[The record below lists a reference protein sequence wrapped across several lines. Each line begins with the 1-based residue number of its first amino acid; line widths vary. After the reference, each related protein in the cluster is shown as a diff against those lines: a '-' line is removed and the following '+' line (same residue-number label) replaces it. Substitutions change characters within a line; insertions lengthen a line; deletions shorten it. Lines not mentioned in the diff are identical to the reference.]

1 MERLQKII
9 SESGYTSRR
18 KAEELIKNGKV
29 MVNGKIVTELGTKAN
44 YNDDILVEGKKIEK
58 EEKEYYIFNKPRG
71 VITSTKDDKGR
82 NANDLVE
89 IPNFRKL
96 IPNVKEKKILDLGCG
111 YGENDKYCRDLGAKE
126 ILGIDISEHMIKIAE
141 KNNADENIKYKVM
154 AMEDISK
161 IKEKF
166 DIVISSL
173 AFHYVK
179 DYEKLI
185 NDIYNLLNDDG
196 ILIFSIDHPLRIASK
211 FETWMKK
218 NYTKINGKWFLLVSD
233 YNREGIREKEW
244 NGVMVKRYHRNFSSL
259 INGLVNS
266 GFKIDKIL
274 EPIPDEKAIKII
286 PKYINQYD
294 RPYFLFI
301 RAKK

>member
-1 MERLQKII
+1 MKQNI
-9 SESGYTSRR
+9 YD
-18 KAEELIKNGKV
+18 IKSFSDAYDK
-29 MVNGKIVTELGTKAN
+29 MRYE
-44 YNDDILVEGKKIEK
+44 
-58 EEKEYYIFNKPRG
+58 NKG
-71 VITSTKDDKGR
+71 M

-96 IPNVKEKKILDLGCG
+96 IPDVKGKRILDLGCG
-111 YGENDKYCRDLGAKE
+111 YGENDKYCIGLGAKE
-126 ILGIDISEHMIKIAE
+126 ILGIDISKHMIKIAKE
-141 KNNADENIKYKVM
+141 NNNDENIKYKVM
-154 AMEDISK
+154 AMENINE
-161 IKEKF
+161 IEEKF

-294 RPYFLFI
+294 RPYFLFV

>member
-1 MERLQKII
+1 MKQNIYDNEIFSNAYDQMRKI
-9 SESGYTSRR
+9 
-18 KAEELIKNGKV
+18 
-29 MVNGKIVTELGTKAN
+29 
-44 YNDDILVEGKKIEK
+44 
-58 EEKEYYIFNKPRG
+58 
-71 VITSTKDDKGR
+71 DKGK

-96 IPNVKEKKILDLGCG
+96 IPNVKGKKILDLGCG

-126 ILGIDISEHMIKIAE
+126 ILGIDISEHMIKIAKE
-141 KNNADENIKYKVM
+141 NNYDKNIKYKVM

-161 IKEKF
+161 INEKF

-185 NDIYNLLNDDG
+185 NDIYSLLNDDG

-211 FETWMKK
+211 FEKWMKK
-218 NYTKINGKWFLLVSD
+218 NYTEINGKWFLLVSD
-233 YNREGIREKEW
+233 YNREGVREKEW
-244 NGVMVKRYHRNFSSL
+244 NGVMVKKYHRNFSSL
-259 INGLVNS
+259 INVLVNS

-274 EPIPDEKAIKII
+274 EPIPDEESIKII
-286 PKYINQYD
+286 PKYINQFD

>member
-1 MERLQKII
+1 MKQNV
-9 SESGYTSRR
+9 Y
-18 KAEELIKNGKV
+18 
-29 MVNGKIVTELGTKAN
+29 
-44 YNDDILVEGKKIEK
+44 D
-58 EEKEYYIFNKPRG
+58 NKTFSVAYDKMR
-71 VITSTKDDKGR
+71 KDDKGR

-185 NDIYNLLNDDG
+185 KDIYNLLND
-196 ILIFSIDHPLRIASK
+196 
-211 FETWMKK
+211 
-218 NYTKINGKWFLLVSD
+218 NG
-233 YNREGIREKEW
+233 
-244 NGVMVKRYHRNFSSL
+244 
-259 INGLVNS
+259 
-266 GFKIDKIL
+266 
-274 EPIPDEKAIKII
+274 
-286 PKYINQYD
+286 
-294 RPYFLFI
+294 
-301 RAKK
+301 

>member
-1 MERLQKII
+1 MKQNV
-9 SESGYTSRR
+9 Y
-18 KAEELIKNGKV
+18 
-29 MVNGKIVTELGTKAN
+29 
-44 YNDDILVEGKKIEK
+44 D
-58 EEKEYYIFNKPRG
+58 NKTFSVAYDKMR
-71 VITSTKDDKGR
+71 KDDKGR

-141 KNNADENIKYKVM
+141 KNNTDENIKYKVM

-185 NDIYNLLNDDG
+185 KDIYNLLNDNG

-294 RPYFLFI
+294 RPYFLFV

>member
-1 MERLQKII
+1 MKQNI
-9 SESGYTSRR
+9 YD
-18 KAEELIKNGKV
+18 IKSFSNAYDK
-29 MVNGKIVTELGTKAN
+29 MRYE
-44 YNDDILVEGKKIEK
+44 
-58 EEKEYYIFNKPRG
+58 
-71 VITSTKDDKGR
+71 DKGM
-82 NANDLVE
+82 NANDLIE

-96 IPNVKEKKILDLGCG
+96 IPDVKGKKILDLGCG
-111 YGENDKYCRDLGAKE
+111 YGENDKYCRELGAKD
-126 ILGIDISEHMIKIAE
+126 ILGIDISEHMIKIAKE
-141 KNNADENIKYKVM
+141 NNNDENIKYKVM
-154 AMEDISK
+154 AMENINE
-161 IKEKF
+161 IVEKF

-196 ILIFSIDHPLRIASK
+196 VLIFSIDHPLKMASK
-211 FETWMKK
+211 FETWMKR
-218 NYTKINGKWFLLVSD
+218 NYTEINGKWFLLVSD

-244 NGVMVKRYHRNFSSL
+244 NGVMVKKYHRNFSSL
-259 INGLVNS
+259 INGLVNA
-266 GFKIDKIL
+266 GFKIEKIL
-274 EPIPDEKAIKII
+274 EPIPDEKAIKIV

>member
-1 MERLQKII
+1 MKQNV
-9 SESGYTSRR
+9 Y
-18 KAEELIKNGKV
+18 
-29 MVNGKIVTELGTKAN
+29 
-44 YNDDILVEGKKIEK
+44 D
-58 EEKEYYIFNKPRG
+58 NKTFSDAYDKMR
-71 VITSTKDDKGR
+71 KDDKGR

-154 AMEDISK
+154 AMEDIGK

-185 NDIYNLLNDDG
+185 KDIYNLLNDDG

-211 FETWMKK
+211 FEPWMKK
-218 NYTKINGKWFLLVSD
+218 NYTEINGKWFLLVSD

-244 NGVMVKRYHRNFSSL
+244 NGVMVKKYHRNFSSL

-274 EPIPDEKAIKII
+274 EPIPDEESIKII

>member
-1 MERLQKII
+1 MKQNIYDNEVFSNAYDKMR
-9 SESGYTSRR
+9 
-18 KAEELIKNGKV
+18 
-29 MVNGKIVTELGTKAN
+29 
-44 YNDDILVEGKKIEK
+44 
-58 EEKEYYIFNKPRG
+58 NK
-71 VITSTKDDKGR
+71 DKGK

-96 IPNVKEKKILDLGCG
+96 IPNVKGKKILDLGCG
-111 YGENDKYCRDLGAKE
+111 YGENDKYCRDLGAKG
-126 ILGIDISEHMIKIAE
+126 IWGIDISEHMIKIAE
-141 KNNADENIKYKVM
+141 ENNDDENINYKVM
-154 AMEDISK
+154 AMEDISE
-161 IKEKF
+161 IEEKF

-179 DYEKLI
+179 DYEKLVK
-185 NDIYNLLNDDG
+185 DIYNLLNDDG

-218 NYTKINGKWFLLVSD
+218 NYTEINGKWFLLVSD

-244 NGVMVKRYHRNFSSL
+244 NGIMVKKYHRNFSSL
-259 INGLVNS
+259 INGLVNA
-266 GFKIDKIL
+266 GFKIDQIL
-274 EPIPDEKAIKII
+274 EPIPDEESIKII

>member
-1 MERLQKII
+1 MKQNI
-9 SESGYTSRR
+9 YD
-18 KAEELIKNGKV
+18 IKSFSDAYDK
-29 MVNGKIVTELGTKAN
+29 MRYE
-44 YNDDILVEGKKIEK
+44 
-58 EEKEYYIFNKPRG
+58 NKG
-71 VITSTKDDKGR
+71 L

-96 IPNVKEKKILDLGCG
+96 IPDVKGKRILDLGCG
-111 YGENDKYCRDLGAKE
+111 YGENDKYCIGLGAKE
-126 ILGIDISEHMIKIAE
+126 ILGIDISKHMIKIAKE
-141 KNNADENIKYKVM
+141 NNNDENIKYKVM
-154 AMEDISK
+154 AMENINE
-161 IKEKF
+161 IEEKF

-294 RPYFLFI
+294 RPYFLFV

>member
-1 MERLQKII
+1 MKQNV
-9 SESGYTSRR
+9 Y
-18 KAEELIKNGKV
+18 
-29 MVNGKIVTELGTKAN
+29 
-44 YNDDILVEGKKIEK
+44 D
-58 EEKEYYIFNKPRG
+58 NKTFSVAYDKMR
-71 VITSTKDDKGR
+71 KDDKGR

-185 NDIYNLLNDDG
+185 KDIYNLLNDNG

-211 FETWMKK
+211 FEPWMKK
-218 NYTKINGKWFLLVSD
+218 NYTEINGKWFLLV
-233 YNREGIREKEW
+233 
-244 NGVMVKRYHRNFSSL
+244 
-259 INGLVNS
+259 
-266 GFKIDKIL
+266 
-274 EPIPDEKAIKII
+274 
-286 PKYINQYD
+286 
-294 RPYFLFI
+294 
-301 RAKK
+301 

>member
-1 MERLQKII
+1 MKQNV
-9 SESGYTSRR
+9 Y
-18 KAEELIKNGKV
+18 
-29 MVNGKIVTELGTKAN
+29 
-44 YNDDILVEGKKIEK
+44 D
-58 EEKEYYIFNKPRG
+58 NKTFSVAYDKMR
-71 VITSTKDDKGR
+71 KDDKGR

-154 AMEDISK
+154 AMEDIIK

-179 DYEKLI
+179 DYEK
-185 NDIYNLLNDDG
+185 
-196 ILIFSIDHPLRIASK
+196 
-211 FETWMKK
+211 
-218 NYTKINGKWFLLVSD
+218 
-233 YNREGIREKEW
+233 
-244 NGVMVKRYHRNFSSL
+244 
-259 INGLVNS
+259 
-266 GFKIDKIL
+266 
-274 EPIPDEKAIKII
+274 
-286 PKYINQYD
+286 
-294 RPYFLFI
+294 
-301 RAKK
+301 

>member
-1 MERLQKII
+1 MKQNV
-9 SESGYTSRR
+9 Y
-18 KAEELIKNGKV
+18 
-29 MVNGKIVTELGTKAN
+29 
-44 YNDDILVEGKKIEK
+44 D
-58 EEKEYYIFNKPRG
+58 NKTFSVAYDKMR
-71 VITSTKDDKGR
+71 KDDKGR

-185 NDIYNLLNDDG
+185 KDIYNLLNDNG

-211 FETWMKK
+211 FEPWMKK
-218 NYTKINGKWFLLVSD
+218 NYTEINGKWFLLVSD

-244 NGVMVKRYHRNFSSL
+244 NGVMVKKYHRNFSSL

-274 EPIPDEKAIKII
+274 EPIPDEESIKII
-286 PKYINQYD
+286 PRYINQYD

>member
-1 MERLQKII
+1 MKQNV
-9 SESGYTSRR
+9 Y
-18 KAEELIKNGKV
+18 
-29 MVNGKIVTELGTKAN
+29 
-44 YNDDILVEGKKIEK
+44 D
-58 EEKEYYIFNKPRG
+58 NKTFSVAYDKMR
-71 VITSTKDDKGR
+71 KDDKGR

-111 YGENDKYCRDLGAKE
+111 YGENDKYCRNLGAKE

-185 NDIYNLLNDDG
+185 KDIYNLLNDNG

-211 FETWMKK
+211 FEPWMKK
-218 NYTKINGKWFLLVSD
+218 NYTEINGKWFLLVSD

-244 NGVMVKRYHRNFSSL
+244 NGVMVKKYHRNFSSL

-274 EPIPDEKAIKII
+274 EPIPDEESIKII

>member
-1 MERLQKII
+1 MKQNV
-9 SESGYTSRR
+9 Y
-18 KAEELIKNGKV
+18 
-29 MVNGKIVTELGTKAN
+29 
-44 YNDDILVEGKKIEK
+44 D
-58 EEKEYYIFNKPRG
+58 NKTFSVAYDKMR
-71 VITSTKDDKGR
+71 KDDKGR

-141 KNNADENIKYKVM
+141 KNNTDENIKYKVM

-185 NDIYNLLNDDG
+185 KDIYNLLNDNG

-211 FETWMKK
+211 FDPWMKK
-218 NYTKINGKWFLLVSD
+218 NYTEINGKWFLLVSD

-244 NGVMVKRYHRNFSSL
+244 NGVMVKKYHRNFSSL

-274 EPIPDEKAIKII
+274 EPIPDEESIKII

>member
-1 MERLQKII
+1 MKQNI
-9 SESGYTSRR
+9 YD
-18 KAEELIKNGKV
+18 IKSFSDAYDK
-29 MVNGKIVTELGTKAN
+29 MRYE
-44 YNDDILVEGKKIEK
+44 
-58 EEKEYYIFNKPRG
+58 NKG
-71 VITSTKDDKGR
+71 M

-96 IPNVKEKKILDLGCG
+96 IPDVKGKRILDLGCG
-111 YGENDKYCRDLGAKE
+111 YGENDKYCIGLGAKE
-126 ILGIDISEHMIKIAE
+126 ILGIDISKHMIKIAKE
-141 KNNADENIKYKVM
+141 NNNDENIKYKVM
-154 AMEDISK
+154 AMENINE
-161 IKEKF
+161 IEEKF

-233 YNREGIREKEW
+233 YNREVIREKEW

-294 RPYFLFI
+294 RPYFLFV

>member
-1 MERLQKII
+1 MKQNV
-9 SESGYTSRR
+9 Y
-18 KAEELIKNGKV
+18 
-29 MVNGKIVTELGTKAN
+29 
-44 YNDDILVEGKKIEK
+44 D
-58 EEKEYYIFNKPRG
+58 NKTFSVAYDKMR
-71 VITSTKDDKGR
+71 KDDKGR

-185 NDIYNLLNDDG
+185 KDIYNLLNDNG

-211 FETWMKK
+211 FEPWMKK
-218 NYTKINGKWFLLVSD
+218 NYTEINGKWFLLVSD

-244 NGVMVKRYHRNFSSL
+244 NGVMVKKYHRNFSSL
-259 INGLVNS
+259 INGLVNNLNGTS
-266 GFKIDKIL
+266 V
-274 EPIPDEKAIKII
+274 E
-286 PKYINQYD
+286 
-294 RPYFLFI
+294 
-301 RAKK
+301 

>member
-1 MERLQKII
+1 MKQNV
-9 SESGYTSRR
+9 Y
-18 KAEELIKNGKV
+18 
-29 MVNGKIVTELGTKAN
+29 
-44 YNDDILVEGKKIEK
+44 D
-58 EEKEYYIFNKPRG
+58 NKTFSVAYDKMR
-71 VITSTKDDKGR
+71 KDDKGR

-173 AFHYVK
+173 AFNYVK

-185 NDIYNLLNDDG
+185 KDIYNLLNDNG

-211 FETWMKK
+211 FEPWMKK
-218 NYTKINGKWFLLVSD
+218 NYTEINGKWFLLVSD

-244 NGVMVKRYHRNFSSL
+244 NGVMVKKYHRNFSSL

-274 EPIPDEKAIKII
+274 EPIPDEESIKII

>member
-1 MERLQKII
+1 MKQNI
-9 SESGYTSRR
+9 YD
-18 KAEELIKNGKV
+18 IKSFSDAYDK
-29 MVNGKIVTELGTKAN
+29 MRYE
-44 YNDDILVEGKKIEK
+44 
-58 EEKEYYIFNKPRG
+58 NKG
-71 VITSTKDDKGR
+71 M

-96 IPNVKEKKILDLGCG
+96 IPDVKGKRILDLGCG
-111 YGENDKYCRDLGAKE
+111 YGENDKYCIGLGAKE
-126 ILGIDISEHMIKIAE
+126 ILGIDISKHMIKIAKE
-141 KNNADENIKYKVM
+141 NNNDENIKYKVM
-154 AMEDISK
+154 AMENINE
-161 IKEKF
+161 IEEKF

-185 NDIYNLLNDDG
+185 NDIYNLINDDG

-294 RPYFLFI
+294 RPYFLFV

>member
-1 MERLQKII
+1 MKQNI
-9 SESGYTSRR
+9 YD
-18 KAEELIKNGKV
+18 IKSFSDAYDK
-29 MVNGKIVTELGTKAN
+29 MRYE
-44 YNDDILVEGKKIEK
+44 
-58 EEKEYYIFNKPRG
+58 NKG
-71 VITSTKDDKGR
+71 M

-96 IPNVKEKKILDLGCG
+96 IPDVKGKRILDLGCG
-111 YGENDKYCRDLGAKE
+111 YGENDKYCRELGAKD
-126 ILGIDISEHMIKIAE
+126 ILGIDISEHMIKIAKE
-141 KNNADENIKYKVM
+141 NNNDENIKYKVM
-154 AMEDISK
+154 AMENINE
-161 IKEKF
+161 IEEKF

-218 NYTKINGKWFLLVSD
+218 NYTEINGKWFLLVSD

-244 NGVMVKRYHRNFSSL
+244 NGVMVKKYHRNFSSL

-294 RPYFLFI
+294 RPYFLFV

>member
-1 MERLQKII
+1 MKQNV
-9 SESGYTSRR
+9 Y
-18 KAEELIKNGKV
+18 
-29 MVNGKIVTELGTKAN
+29 
-44 YNDDILVEGKKIEK
+44 D
-58 EEKEYYIFNKPRG
+58 NKTFSVAYDKMR
-71 VITSTKDDKGR
+71 KDDKGR

-141 KNNADENIKYKVM
+141 KNNTDENIKYKVM

-185 NDIYNLLNDDG
+185 KDIYNLLNDNG

-211 FETWMKK
+211 FEPWMKK
-218 NYTKINGKWFLLVSD
+218 NYTEINGKWFLLVSD

-244 NGVMVKRYHRNFSSL
+244 NGVIVKKYHRNFSSL

-274 EPIPDEKAIKII
+274 EPIPDEESIKII

>member
-1 MERLQKII
+1 MKQNV
-9 SESGYTSRR
+9 Y
-18 KAEELIKNGKV
+18 
-29 MVNGKIVTELGTKAN
+29 
-44 YNDDILVEGKKIEK
+44 D
-58 EEKEYYIFNKPRG
+58 NKTFSVAYDKMR
-71 VITSTKDDKGR
+71 KDDKGR

-141 KNNADENIKYKVM
+141 KNNTDENIKYKVM

-185 NDIYNLLNDDG
+185 KDIYNLLNDNG

-211 FETWMKK
+211 FEPWMKK
-218 NYTKINGKWFLLVSD
+218 NYTEINGKWFLLVSD

-244 NGVMVKRYHRNFSSL
+244 NGVMVKKYHRNFSSL

-274 EPIPDEKAIKII
+274 EPIPDEESIKII
-286 PKYINQYD
+286 PKYLNQYD

>member
-1 MERLQKII
+1 MKQNV
-9 SESGYTSRR
+9 Y
-18 KAEELIKNGKV
+18 
-29 MVNGKIVTELGTKAN
+29 
-44 YNDDILVEGKKIEK
+44 D
-58 EEKEYYIFNKPRG
+58 NKTFSVAYDKMR
-71 VITSTKDDKGR
+71 KDDKGR

-179 DYEKLI
+179 DYEELI
-185 NDIYNLLNDDG
+185 KDIYNLLNDNG

-211 FETWMKK
+211 FEPWMKK
-218 NYTKINGKWFLLVSD
+218 NYTEINGKWFLLVSD

-244 NGVMVKRYHRNFSSL
+244 NGVIVKKYHRNFSSL

-274 EPIPDEKAIKII
+274 EPIPDEESIKII

>member
-1 MERLQKII
+1 MKQNI
-9 SESGYTSRR
+9 YD
-18 KAEELIKNGKV
+18 IKSFSDAYDK
-29 MVNGKIVTELGTKAN
+29 MRYE
-44 YNDDILVEGKKIEK
+44 
-58 EEKEYYIFNKPRG
+58 NKG
-71 VITSTKDDKGR
+71 M

-96 IPNVKEKKILDLGCG
+96 IPDVKGKRILDLGCG
-111 YGENDKYCRDLGAKE
+111 YGENDKYCRELGAKD
-126 ILGIDISEHMIKIAE
+126 ILGIDISEHMIKIAKE
-141 KNNADENIKYKVM
+141 NNNDENIKYKVM
-154 AMEDISK
+154 AMENINE
-161 IKEKF
+161 IEEKF

-218 NYTKINGKWFLLVSD
+218 NYTEINGKWFVLVSD

-244 NGVMVKRYHRNFSSL
+244 NGVMVKKYHRNFSSL

-294 RPYFLFI
+294 RPYFLFV

>member
-1 MERLQKII
+1 MKQNI
-9 SESGYTSRR
+9 YD
-18 KAEELIKNGKV
+18 IKSFSNAYDK
-29 MVNGKIVTELGTKAN
+29 MRYE
-44 YNDDILVEGKKIEK
+44 
-58 EEKEYYIFNKPRG
+58 
-71 VITSTKDDKGR
+71 DKGM
-82 NANDLVE
+82 NANDLIE

-96 IPNVKEKKILDLGCG
+96 IPDVKGKKILDLGCG
-111 YGENDKYCRDLGAKE
+111 YGENDKYCRELGAKD
-126 ILGIDISEHMIKIAE
+126 ILGIDISEHMIKIAKE
-141 KNNADENIKYKVM
+141 NNNDENIKYKVM
-154 AMEDISK
+154 AMENINE
-161 IKEKF
+161 IVEKF

-196 ILIFSIDHPLRIASK
+196 VLIFSIDHPLKMASK
-211 FETWMKK
+211 FETWMKR
-218 NYTKINGKWFLLVSD
+218 NYTEINGKWFLLVSD

-244 NGVMVKRYHRNFSSL
+244 NGVMVKKYHRNFSSL
-259 INGLVNS
+259 INGLVNA
-266 GFKIDKIL
+266 GFRIDKIL
-274 EPIPDEKAIKII
+274 EPIPDEKAIKIV

>member
-1 MERLQKII
+1 MKQNV
-9 SESGYTSRR
+9 Y
-18 KAEELIKNGKV
+18 
-29 MVNGKIVTELGTKAN
+29 
-44 YNDDILVEGKKIEK
+44 D
-58 EEKEYYIFNKPRG
+58 NKTFSVAYDKMR
-71 VITSTKDDKGR
+71 KDDKGR

-111 YGENDKYCRDLGAKE
+111 YGENDNYCRDLGAKE

-185 NDIYNLLNDDG
+185 KDIYNLLNDNG

-211 FETWMKK
+211 FEPWMKK
-218 NYTKINGKWFLLVSD
+218 NYTEINGKWFLLVSD

-244 NGVMVKRYHRNFSSL
+244 NGVIVKKYHRNFSSL

-274 EPIPDEKAIKII
+274 EPIPDEESIKII

>member
-1 MERLQKII
+1 MKQNV
-9 SESGYTSRR
+9 Y
-18 KAEELIKNGKV
+18 
-29 MVNGKIVTELGTKAN
+29 
-44 YNDDILVEGKKIEK
+44 D
-58 EEKEYYIFNKPRG
+58 NKTFSVAYDKMR
-71 VITSTKDDKGR
+71 KDDKGR

-185 NDIYNLLNDDG
+185 KDIYNLLNDNG

-211 FETWMKK
+211 FEPWMKK
-218 NYTKINGKWFLLVSD
+218 NYTEINGKWFLLVSD

-244 NGVMVKRYHRNFSSL
+244 NGVMVKKYHRNFSSL

-274 EPIPDEKAIKII
+274 EPIPDEESIKII

-294 RPYFLFI
+294 RPYFLFLS
-301 RAKK
+301 AK

>member
-1 MERLQKII
+1 MKQNI
-9 SESGYTSRR
+9 YD
-18 KAEELIKNGKV
+18 IKSFSDAYDK
-29 MVNGKIVTELGTKAN
+29 MRYE
-44 YNDDILVEGKKIEK
+44 
-58 EEKEYYIFNKPRG
+58 NKG
-71 VITSTKDDKGR
+71 M

-96 IPNVKEKKILDLGCG
+96 IPDVKVKRILDLGCG
-111 YGENDKYCRDLGAKE
+111 YGENDKYCIGLGAKE
-126 ILGIDISEHMIKIAE
+126 ILGIDISKHMIKIAKE
-141 KNNADENIKYKVM
+141 NNNDENIKYKVM
-154 AMEDISK
+154 AMENINE
-161 IKEKF
+161 IEEKF

-294 RPYFLFI
+294 RPYFLFV

>member
-1 MERLQKII
+1 MKQNV
-9 SESGYTSRR
+9 Y
-18 KAEELIKNGKV
+18 
-29 MVNGKIVTELGTKAN
+29 
-44 YNDDILVEGKKIEK
+44 D
-58 EEKEYYIFNKPRG
+58 NKTFSVAYDKMR
-71 VITSTKDDKGR
+71 KDDKGR
-82 NANDLVE
+82 DANDLVE

-185 NDIYNLLNDDG
+185 KDIYNLLNDNG

-211 FETWMKK
+211 FEPWMKK
-218 NYTKINGKWFLLVSD
+218 NYTEINGKWFLLVSD

-244 NGVMVKRYHRNFSSL
+244 NGVMVKKYHRNFSSL

-274 EPIPDEKAIKII
+274 EPIPDEESIKII